1 MAENERTTA
10 ISFAN
15 GSELK
20 VKASPDEMADT
31 IAQGRG
37 GELVRVIDSD
47 GYAVWINPE
56 HIVSVT
62 SHELQAD

>member
-1 MAENERTTA
+1 M

-15 GSELK
+15 GSELN

-31 IAQGRG
+31 IAQGRK

-47 GYAVWINPE
+47 GYAVWINSE

-62 SHELQAD
+62 SHD

>member
-1 MAENERTTA
+1 MAENERTTV

-15 GSELK
+15 GSELN

-31 IAQGRG
+31 IAQGRK
-37 GELVRVIDSD
+37 GELVRVIDTD
-47 GYAVWINPE
+47 GYAVWINSE

-62 SHELQAD
+62 SHD